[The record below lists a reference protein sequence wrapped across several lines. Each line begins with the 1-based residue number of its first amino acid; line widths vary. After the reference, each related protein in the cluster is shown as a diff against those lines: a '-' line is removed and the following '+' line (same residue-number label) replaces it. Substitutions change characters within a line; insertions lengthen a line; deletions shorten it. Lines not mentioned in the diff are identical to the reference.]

1 MFTLLIVNLTTRKIT
16 VIFFSSWK
24 SEIAWLFVLKR
35 EFLFVVTRFVS
46 FRDFQ
51 SLSNSVKLL
60 LKRWKLS
67 VKLCM
72 YHVVSHEVHDSHVAK
87 FTAFIVLK
95 PPMEQLYQVDYTCV
109 VSFCSNGKLLLPGQE
124 RVTYNE
130 AVRQGNSYPIRT
142 QFPQGSRIIF
152 TILTGCGAHF
162 WKPLPYFYVSFH
174 SCSIS
179 LKCNGIPLREHILFT
194 YPTNFIASF
203 KKHVQ
208 LVIWGYD
215 VKFVRMWDL

>member
-1 MFTLLIVNLTTRKIT
+1 MNLTTRKIT
-16 VIFFSSWK
+16 NIFFSSWK
-24 SEIAWLFVLKR
+24 SEIAWLFVFKR

-67 VKLCM
+67 VKLCMYM

-109 VSFCSNGKLLLPGQE
+109 VSFCSNGKLLMPGQE
-124 RVTYNE
+124 RV
-130 AVRQGNSYPIRT
+130 Q
-142 QFPQGSRIIF
+142 
-152 TILTGCGAHF
+152 
-162 WKPLPYFYVSFH
+162 
-174 SCSIS
+174 
-179 LKCNGIPLREHILFT
+179 
-194 YPTNFIASF
+194 
-203 KKHVQ
+203 
-208 LVIWGYD
+208 
-215 VKFVRMWDL
+215 